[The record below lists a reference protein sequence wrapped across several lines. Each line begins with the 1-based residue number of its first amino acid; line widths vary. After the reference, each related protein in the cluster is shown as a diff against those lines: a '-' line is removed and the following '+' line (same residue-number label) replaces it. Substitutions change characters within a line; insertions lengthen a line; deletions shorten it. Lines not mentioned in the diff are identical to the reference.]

1 MRTKKSPQSPRNEL
15 GPTGDGGKTRTWARF
30 VVAMKEA
37 NTVSV
42 RFLVR
47 DARCM
52 EGGEGIGG
60 LGFIIGQNHFNVA
73 STGQFMPI
81 L

>member
-1 MRTKKSPQSPRNEL
+1 
-15 GPTGDGGKTRTWARF
+15 
-30 VVAMKEA
+30 MKEA